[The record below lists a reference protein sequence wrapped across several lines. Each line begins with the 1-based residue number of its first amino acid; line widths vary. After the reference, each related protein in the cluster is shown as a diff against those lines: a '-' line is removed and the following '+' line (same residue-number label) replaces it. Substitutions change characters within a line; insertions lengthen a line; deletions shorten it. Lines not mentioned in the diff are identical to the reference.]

1 MSDQGGSA
9 RRTGGSWAHVW
20 AVLGSLLVLE
30 AILDIVLLP
39 ADEVLV
45 PGEAVGDVLYIA
57 FAAASMLANR
67 PASGRQIRTTSGR
80 ARGVVGRGLRQSR
93 RAVQHTWVGVVAIWS
108 FLLVNLGLQWWFLI
122 HHPILSILLLPFTVI
137 FDVIVGILCLIWTLG
152 LLAPRVAG
160 SISGKDSGRQIGAD
174 R

>member
-1 MSDQGGSA
+1 MSEREGST
-9 RRTGGSWAHVW
+9 RRTGGGWSHVW

-30 AILDIVLLP
+30 VILDIVLLP

-57 FAAASMLANR
+57 FAAVSMFANR
-67 PASGRQIRTTSGR
+67 PGSGRQIRTTSGSG
-80 ARGVVGRGLRQSR
+80 RGVVGRGLRQSQ
-93 RAVQHTWVGVVAIWS
+93 RAAQHTWIGVVAIWS

-137 FDVIVGILCLIWTLG
+137 FDVIVGILCLIWTFG
-152 LLAPRVAG
+152 LLAPKVAG
-160 SISGKDSGRQIGAD
+160 SVGGRDSGRQVGAD

>member
-1 MSDQGGSA
+1 MSDREGTA
-9 RRTGGSWAHVW
+9 RWTGGGWSHVW

-30 AILDIVLLP
+30 VILDIVLLP

-57 FAAASMLANR
+57 FAVVSMLANR
-67 PASGRQIRTTSGR
+67 PGSGRQIRTTSGNG
-80 ARGVVGRGLRQSR
+80 RGVVGRGLRQSQ
-93 RAVQHTWVGVVAIWS
+93 RAAQHTWIGVVAIWT

-137 FDVIVGILCLIWTLG
+137 FDVIVGILCLVWTFG
-152 LLAPRVAG
+152 LLAPKVAG
-160 SISGKDSGRQIGAD
+160 SIGGRDSGRQVGAD